1 LPSLFTKLA
10 LIGMIPLLILMVNP
24 AYAIMTSF
32 TLEKDIYTDEE
43 SIVFVGTESE
53 GHKMI
58 SVALYNPNGKFVN
71 MLGDPSSDL
80 DGSFATTPKRVEDL
94 FTTTGRY
101 NATGF
106 IDKISEGITIFLNY
120 DGNRVSIIPNFV
132 LDLIKIGNKSVT
144 EKQPLS
150 FTASVTDS
158 SLKDLVFK
166 LDKNPP
172 TGATIDSK
180 TGVFSWTPTEAQ
192 GPGTYLFDIVVSK
205 GPLEDRETITV
216 TVDTV
221 SSPPSSSEPEPA
233 SKIPDFVDPKKG
245 AQYYLDRYNDEPAY
259 KKWFDSNFPDYTIEE
274 AIELAIP
281 DAFSEP
287 EPASKIPDFV
297 DPKKGAQYYLDRYND
312 EPAYKKWFDSNFP
325 DYTIEEAIE
334 LAIPDAFSEPE
345 PASKIPDFVDPK
357 KGAQYYL
364 DRYNDEPAYKKWFD
378 SNFPDYTIEEAIELA
393 IPDAFSEPE
402 PEKKIAPFV
411 DPDEDPQYYI
421 DRYNNEPTYK
431 AWFDENFPD
440 QTIYEAVGVEAPK
453 TGICGTGTHFEDG
466 TCVIDNQGGGCLIA
480 TAAYDSE
487 MSQQVQLLRELRDN
501 TVLGTDSG
509 SSFMNT
515 FNSIYYSFSPTIA
528 DWERQSPIFK
538 NAVRIAITP
547 LLTSLSILNTV
558 DIDSEEEMLGYGIG
572 IILLNLGMYL
582 VGPVFAVVN
591 VRKYFIK

>member
-1 LPSLFTKLA
+1 
-10 LIGMIPLLILMVNP
+10 MVNP

-80 DGSFATTPKRVEDL
+80 DGTFATTPKRVDNL

-120 DGNRVSIIPNFV
+120 DGNSVSIIPNFV

-144 EKQPLS
+144 ENQPLS

-192 GPGTYLFDIVVSK
+192 GPGAYLFDIVVSK

-216 TVDTV
+216 TVNTV
-221 SSPPSSSEPEPA
+221 SSPPSSSEPEPEPV
-233 SKIPDFVDPKKG
+233 SKTPDF
-245 AQYYLDRYNDEPAY
+245 
-259 KKWFDSNFPDYTIEE
+259 I
-274 AIELAIP
+274 
-281 DAFSEP
+281 
-287 EPASKIPDFV
+287 
-297 DPKKGAQYYLDRYND
+297 
-312 EPAYKKWFDSNFP
+312 
-325 DYTIEEAIE
+325 
-334 LAIPDAFSEPE
+334 
-345 PASKIPDFVDPK
+345 DPK

-431 AWFDENFPD
+431 KWFDENFPD
-440 QTIYEAVGVEAPK
+440 QTIYEAVGVEVPK

-466 TCVIDNQGGGCLIA
+466 TCVRDNQGGGGCLIA
-480 TAAYDSE
+480 TAAYGSE

-509 SSFMNT
+509 SSFMST
-515 FNSIYYSFSPTIA
+515 FNSIYYTFSPTIA

-538 NAVRIAITP
+538 NTVRIAITP
-547 LLTSLSILNTV
+547 LLTSLSILNTA

-582 VGPVFAVVN
+582 VGPAFAVVN
-591 VRKYFIK
+591 IRKYFIK

>member
-1 LPSLFTKLA
+1 
-10 LIGMIPLLILMVNP
+10 MIPLLIIMVNP
-24 AYAIMTSF
+24 VYAIMASF

-80 DGSFATTPKRVEDL
+80 DGTFATTPKRVDNL

-120 DGNRVSIIPNFV
+120 DGNRVSIVPNFV
-132 LDLIKIGNKSVT
+132 LDLIRIGNKSVT

-172 TGATIDSK
+172 TGAAIDSK

-192 GPGTYLFDIVVSK
+192 GPGAYLFDIVVSK

-216 TVDTV
+216 TVNTV

-233 SKIPDFVDPKKG
+233 SMIPDFVDPKKG

-281 DAFSEP
+281 GSFSENSETP
-287 EPASKIPDFV
+287 ILHFV
-297 DPKKGAQYYLDRYND
+297 DPNEDPQYYIGRYNN
-312 EPAYKKWFDSNFP
+312 EAAYKKWFDSNFP
-325 DYTIEEAIE
+325 DYTI
-334 LAIPDAFSEPE
+334 F
-345 PASKIPDFVDPK
+345 
-357 KGAQYYL
+357 
-364 DRYNDEPAYKKWFD
+364 
-378 SNFPDYTIEEAIELA
+378 
-393 IPDAFSEPE
+393 
-402 PEKKIAPFV
+402 
-411 DPDEDPQYYI
+411 
-421 DRYNNEPTYK
+421 
-431 AWFDENFPD
+431 
-440 QTIYEAVGVEAPK
+440 EAVGVEDPDVAEEPEVMV
-453 TGICGTGTHFEDG
+453 GVCGPGTVLIDG
-466 TCVIDNQGGGCLIA
+466 YCKAEESNSGGGCLIA
-480 TAAYDSE
+480 TATFGSE
-487 MSQQVQLLRELRDN
+487 LSPQVQSLRELRDK
-501 TVLGTDSG
+501 TLLQTTSG
-509 SSFMNT
+509 SSFMNG
-515 FNSIYYSFSPTIA
+515 FNQFYYLFSPTVA
-528 DWERQSPIFK
+528 DIE
-538 NAVRIAITP
+538 
-547 LLTSLSILNTV
+547 
-558 DIDSEEEMLGYGIG
+558 
-572 IILLNLGMYL
+572 
-582 VGPVFAVVN
+582 
-591 VRKYFIK
+591 

>member
-1 LPSLFTKLA
+1 
-10 LIGMIPLLILMVNP
+10 MVNP

-58 SVALYNPNGKFVN
+58 SVALYNPNGNFVN

-80 DGSFATTPKRVEDL
+80 DGTFATTPKRVDNL

-120 DGNRVSIIPNFV
+120 DGNSVSIIPNFV

-144 EKQPLS
+144 ENQPLS

-192 GPGTYLFDIVVSK
+192 GPGAYLFDIVVSK

-216 TVDTV
+216 TVNTV
-221 SSPPSSSEPEPA
+221 SSPPSSSEPEPEPA

-259 KKWFDSNFPDYTIEE
+259 KKWFDSNFPDYTI
-274 AIELAIP
+274 
-281 DAFSEP
+281 D
-287 EPASKIPDFV
+287 
-297 DPKKGAQYYLDRYND
+297 
-312 EPAYKKWFDSNFP
+312 
-325 DYTIEEAIE
+325 
-334 LAIPDAFSEPE
+334 
-345 PASKIPDFVDPK
+345 
-357 KGAQYYL
+357 
-364 DRYNDEPAYKKWFD
+364 
-378 SNFPDYTIEEAIELA
+378 EAIELA

-431 AWFDENFPD
+431 KWFDENFPD
-440 QTIYEAVGVEAPK
+440 QTIYEAVGVEVPK

-466 TCVIDNQGGGCLIA
+466 TCVRDNQGGGGCLIA
-480 TAAYDSE
+480 TAAYGSE

-509 SSFMNT
+509 SSFMST
-515 FNSIYYSFSPTIA
+515 FNSIYYTFSPTIA

-538 NAVRIAITP
+538 NTVRIAITP
-547 LLTSLSILNTV
+547 LLTSLSILNTA

-582 VGPVFAVVN
+582 VGPAFAVVN
-591 VRKYFIK
+591 IRKYFIK

>member
-1 LPSLFTKLA
+1 
-10 LIGMIPLLILMVNP
+10 
-24 AYAIMTSF
+24 MTSL
-32 TLEKDIYTDEE
+32 TLEKDVYTDEE
-43 SIVFVGTESE
+43 SIVFVGIESE

-80 DGSFATTPKRVEDL
+80 DGSFATTPKRVDNL

-144 EKQPLS
+144 EKQLLS

-158 SLKDLVFK
+158 SLKDLVFT

-192 GPGTYLFDIVVSK
+192 GPGAYLFDIVVSK

-216 TVDTV
+216 TVNTV
-221 SSPPSSSEPEPA
+221 SSPPPS
-233 SKIPDFVDPKKG
+233 
-245 AQYYLDRYNDEPAY
+245 
-259 KKWFDSNFPDYTIEE
+259 
-274 AIELAIP
+274 
-281 DAFSEP
+281 
-287 EPASKIPDFV
+287 
-297 DPKKGAQYYLDRYND
+297 
-312 EPAYKKWFDSNFP
+312 
-325 DYTIEEAIE
+325 
-334 LAIPDAFSEPE
+334 SEPE

-402 PEKKIAPFV
+402 PEKTIAPFV

-431 AWFDENFPD
+431 AWFDANFPD
-440 QTIYEAVGVEAPK
+440 QTIYEAVGVETPK

-466 TCVIDNQGGGCLIA
+466 ICVRDNQGSGGCLIA
-480 TAAYDSE
+480 TAAYGSE
-487 MSQQVQLLRELRDN
+487 MSQQVQILRELRDN

-509 SSFMNT
+509 LSFMNT
-515 FNSIYYSFSPTIA
+515 FNSFYYSFSPTIA

-582 VGPVFAVVN
+582 VGPAFAVVN

>member
-1 LPSLFTKLA
+1 
-10 LIGMIPLLILMVNP
+10 MVNP

-80 DGSFATTPKRVEDL
+80 DGTFATTPKRVDNL

-120 DGNRVSIIPNFV
+120 DGNSVSIIPNFV

-144 EKQPLS
+144 ENQPLS

-192 GPGTYLFDIVVSK
+192 GPGAYLFDIVVSK

-216 TVDTV
+216 TVNTV
-221 SSPPSSSEPEPA
+221 SSPPSSSEPEPV
-233 SKIPDFVDPKKG
+233 SKTPDFIDPKKG
-245 AQYYLDRYNDEPAY
+245 
-259 KKWFDSNFPDYTIEE
+259 
-274 AIELAIP
+274 
-281 DAFSEP
+281 
-287 EPASKIPDFV
+287 V
-297 DPKKGAQYYLDRYND
+297 
-312 EPAYKKWFDSNFP
+312 
-325 DYTIEEAIE
+325 
-334 LAIPDAFSEPE
+334 
-345 PASKIPDFVDPK
+345 
-357 KGAQYYL
+357 QYYL

-431 AWFDENFPD
+431 KWFDENFPD
-440 QTIYEAVGVEAPK
+440 QTIYEAVGVEVPK

-466 TCVIDNQGGGCLIA
+466 VCVIDKQGGGCLIA
-480 TAAYDSE
+480 TAAYGSE

-509 SSFMNT
+509 SSFMST
-515 FNSIYYSFSPTIA
+515 FNSIYYTFSPTIA

-538 NAVRIAITP
+538 NTVRIAITP
-547 LLTSLSILNTV
+547 LLTSLSILNTA

-582 VGPVFAVVN
+582 VGPAFAVVN
-591 VRKYFIK
+591 IRKYFIK

>member
-1 LPSLFTKLA
+1 
-10 LIGMIPLLILMVNP
+10 MVNP
-24 AYAIMTSF
+24 AYAIMTSL

-80 DGSFATTPKRVEDL
+80 DGSFATTPKSVENL

-120 DGNRVSIIPNFV
+120 DGNSVSIIPNFV

-192 GPGTYLFDIVVSK
+192 GPGAYLFDIVVSK

-216 TVDTV
+216 TVNTV
-221 SSPPSSSEPEPA
+221 SSPPSSSEPEPV
-233 SKIPDFVDPKKG
+233 SKTPDF
-245 AQYYLDRYNDEPAY
+245 
-259 KKWFDSNFPDYTIEE
+259 I
-274 AIELAIP
+274 
-281 DAFSEP
+281 
-287 EPASKIPDFV
+287 
-297 DPKKGAQYYLDRYND
+297 
-312 EPAYKKWFDSNFP
+312 
-325 DYTIEEAIE
+325 
-334 LAIPDAFSEPE
+334 
-345 PASKIPDFVDPK
+345 DPK

-431 AWFDENFPD
+431 KWFDENFPD
-440 QTIYEAVGVEAPK
+440 QTIYEAVGVEVPK

-466 TCVIDNQGGGCLIA
+466 TCVRDNQGGGCLIA
-480 TAAYDSE
+480 TAAYGSE

-509 SSFMNT
+509 SSFMST
-515 FNSIYYSFSPTIA
+515 FNSIYYTFSPTIA

-538 NAVRIAITP
+538 NTVRIAITP
-547 LLTSLSILNTV
+547 LLTSLSILNTA

-582 VGPVFAVVN
+582 VGPAFAVVN
-591 VRKYFIK
+591 IRKYFIK

>member
-1 LPSLFTKLA
+1 
-10 LIGMIPLLILMVNP
+10 MVNP

-80 DGSFATTPKRVEDL
+80 DGSFATTPKRVDNL

-120 DGNRVSIIPNFV
+120 DGNSVSIIPNFV

-144 EKQPLS
+144 EKQTLS

-216 TVDTV
+216 TVNTV
-221 SSPPSSSEPEPA
+221 SSPPSSSEPEPEPV
-233 SKIPDFVDPKKG
+233 SKTPDFIDPKKG

-259 KKWFDSNFPDYTIEE
+259 KKWFDSNFPDYTI
-274 AIELAIP
+274 
-281 DAFSEP
+281 D
-287 EPASKIPDFV
+287 
-297 DPKKGAQYYLDRYND
+297 
-312 EPAYKKWFDSNFP
+312 
-325 DYTIEEAIE
+325 
-334 LAIPDAFSEPE
+334 
-345 PASKIPDFVDPK
+345 
-357 KGAQYYL
+357 
-364 DRYNDEPAYKKWFD
+364 
-378 SNFPDYTIEEAIELA
+378 EAIELA

-431 AWFDENFPD
+431 KWFDENFPD
-440 QTIYEAVGVEAPK
+440 QTIYEAVGVEVPK

-466 TCVIDNQGGGCLIA
+466 TCVRDNQGGGGCLIA
-480 TAAYDSE
+480 TAAYGSE

-509 SSFMNT
+509 SSFMST
-515 FNSIYYSFSPTIA
+515 FNSIYYTFSPTIA

-538 NAVRIAITP
+538 NTVRIAITP
-547 LLTSLSILNTV
+547 LLTSLSILNTA

-582 VGPVFAVVN
+582 VGPAFAVVN
-591 VRKYFIK
+591 IRKYFIK

>member
-1 LPSLFTKLA
+1 MPSLFTKLA

-287 EPASKIPDFV
+287 EP
-297 DPKKGAQYYLDRYND
+297 
-312 EPAYKKWFDSNFP
+312 
-325 DYTIEEAIE
+325 
-334 LAIPDAFSEPE
+334 
-345 PASKIPDFVDPK
+345 
-357 KGAQYYL
+357 
-364 DRYNDEPAYKKWFD
+364 
-378 SNFPDYTIEEAIELA
+378 
-393 IPDAFSEPE
+393 
-402 PEKKIAPFV
+402 EKKIAPFV

-421 DRYNNEPTYK
+421 DRYNNEAAYK
-431 AWFDENFPD
+431 KWFDANFPD
-440 QTIYEAVGVEAPK
+440 QTIYEAVGVEVPK

-558 DIDSEEEMLGYGIG
+558 NIDSEEEMLGYGIG

-582 VGPVFAVVN
+582 VGPAFAVVN
-591 VRKYFIK
+591 IRKYFIK

>member
-1 LPSLFTKLA
+1 
-10 LIGMIPLLILMVNP
+10 MVNP

-80 DGSFATTPKRVEDL
+80 DGTFATTPKRVDNL

-120 DGNRVSIIPNFV
+120 DGNSVSIIPNFV

-144 EKQPLS
+144 ENQPLS

-192 GPGTYLFDIVVSK
+192 GPGAYLFDIVVSK

-216 TVDTV
+216 TVNTV
-221 SSPPSSSEPEPA
+221 SSPPSSSEPEPEPV
-233 SKIPDFVDPKKG
+233 SKTPDF
-245 AQYYLDRYNDEPAY
+245 
-259 KKWFDSNFPDYTIEE
+259 I
-274 AIELAIP
+274 
-281 DAFSEP
+281 
-287 EPASKIPDFV
+287 
-297 DPKKGAQYYLDRYND
+297 
-312 EPAYKKWFDSNFP
+312 
-325 DYTIEEAIE
+325 
-334 LAIPDAFSEPE
+334 
-345 PASKIPDFVDPK
+345 DPK

-431 AWFDENFPD
+431 KWFDENFPD
-440 QTIYEAVGVEAPK
+440 QTIYEAVGVQVPK

-466 TCVIDNQGGGCLIA
+466 TCVRDNQGGGGCLIA
-480 TAAYDSE
+480 TAAYGSE

-509 SSFMNT
+509 SSFMST
-515 FNSIYYSFSPTIA
+515 FNSIYYTFSPTIA

-538 NAVRIAITP
+538 NTVRIAITP
-547 LLTSLSILNTV
+547 LLTSLSILNTA

-582 VGPVFAVVN
+582 VGPAFAVVN
-591 VRKYFIK
+591 IRKYFIK

>member
-1 LPSLFTKLA
+1 
-10 LIGMIPLLILMVNP
+10 MIPLLIIMVNP
-24 AYAIMTSF
+24 VYAIMASF

-80 DGSFATTPKRVEDL
+80 DGTFATTPKRVDNL

-120 DGNRVSIIPNFV
+120 DGNRVSIVPNFV
-132 LDLIKIGNKSVT
+132 LDLIRIGNKSVT

-172 TGATIDSK
+172 TGAAIDSK

-192 GPGTYLFDIVVSK
+192 GPGAYLFDIVVSK

-216 TVDTV
+216 TVNTA
-221 SSPPSSSEPEPA
+221 SSPPSSSEPEPEPA
-233 SKIPDFVDPKKG
+233 SKIPDFVDPKKC

-259 KKWFDSNFPDYTIEE
+259 KKWFDSTFPDYTIE
-274 AIELAIP
+274 
-281 DAFSEP
+281 D
-287 EPASKIPDFV
+287 
-297 DPKKGAQYYLDRYND
+297 
-312 EPAYKKWFDSNFP
+312 
-325 DYTIEEAIE
+325 
-334 LAIPDAFSEPE
+334 
-345 PASKIPDFVDPK
+345 
-357 KGAQYYL
+357 
-364 DRYNDEPAYKKWFD
+364 
-378 SNFPDYTIEEAIELA
+378 AIELA

-431 AWFDENFPD
+431 KWFDENFPD
-440 QTIYEAVGVEAPK
+440 QTIYEAVGVEVPK

-466 TCVIDNQGGGCLIA
+466 TCVRDNQGGGGCLIA
-480 TAAYDSE
+480 TAAYGSE
-487 MSQQVQLLRELRDN
+487 MFQQVQLLRELRDN

-509 SSFMNT
+509 SSFMST
-515 FNSIYYSFSPTIA
+515 FNSIYYTFSPTIA
-528 DWERQSPIFK
+528 DWDRQSPIFK
-538 NAVRIAITP
+538 NTVRIAITP
-547 LLTSLSILNTV
+547 LLTSLSILNTA

-582 VGPVFAVVN
+582 VGPAFAVVN
-591 VRKYFIK
+591 IRKYFIK